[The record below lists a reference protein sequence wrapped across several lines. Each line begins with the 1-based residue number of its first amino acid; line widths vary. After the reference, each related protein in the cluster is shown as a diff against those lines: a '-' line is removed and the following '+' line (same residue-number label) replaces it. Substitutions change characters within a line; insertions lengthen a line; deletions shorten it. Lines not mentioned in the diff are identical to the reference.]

1 MRGHLAT
8 AAGYR
13 SPSPSRSVTPVTQS
27 SPQGENHQPLSPWRP
42 LRNPPAGSSM
52 GGSGRSCL
60 FSQREKIEMRGRL
73 ATTAG
78 YRSPSPSRSVTPVS
92 QTSPLGEPERG
103 PRRQARRARRSLPAG
118 PLSRWERVG
127 VRAGGGGGRATLLKP
142 ARRVTQRSPL
152 GEHHQ
157 PLSPWERLREGR
169 GEASTLLLA
178 PAPPDDDVGPSS
190 HPQRPHDHKR
200 DEPHIHPAVVG
211 RCGRRRRGWCRRW

>member
-13 SPSPSRSVTPVTQS
+13 SPPPSRAVIPHAEVSAGREPST
-27 SPQGENHQPLSPWRP
+27 SPLGDPCATAHGQAWVGP
-42 LRNPPAGSSM
+42 
-52 GGSGRSCL
+52 GRSCL
-60 FSQREKIEMRGRL
+60 FSPREKIEMRGHL

-118 PLSRWERVG
+118 PLSRWGSVG

-157 PLSPWERLREGR
+157 PLSPWERLRETRAG
-169 GEASTLLLA
+169 TLLLA
-178 PAPPDDDVGPSS
+178 PAPQDDDVGPPS

-211 RCGRRRRGWCRRW
+211 RRGRRRRGWCRRC

>member
-13 SPSPSRSVTPVTQS
+13 SPPPSRAVIPHAEVSAGREPST
-27 SPQGENHQPLSPWRP
+27 SPLWRP
-42 LRNPPAGSSM
+42 LHNRPRASM

-60 FSQREKIEMRGRL
+60 FSQREKIEMRGHL

-157 PLSPWERLREGR
+157 PLSPWERLRETRAGI
-169 GEASTLLLA
+169 LLLP
-178 PAPPDDDVGPSS
+178 PAPQDDGVAPSGDR
-190 HPQRPHDHKR
+190 HCRQDHNCN
-200 DEPHIHPAVVG
+200 EPHIHPAVVG
-211 RCGRRRRGWCRRW
+211 RRGRRRRGWCRRC